1 MTESI
6 KRVPKLQESSFRI
19 DRVEVEYWNLKDQKS
34 QTLRMDV
41 RLSPIAFLMLE
52 LFAPVFVA
60 SEVRQMLKVG
70 GYRHILVF
78 KTMEYVKNS

>member
-1 MTESI
+1 
-6 KRVPKLQESSFRI
+6 
-19 DRVEVEYWNLKDQKS
+19 
-34 QTLRMDV
+34 MDV

-78 KTMEYVKNS
+78 QTMEYVKNSWRSKQM